1 MIKRIVSGGQTGAD
15 RAALDFAIKVDLPHG
30 GWVPKGRL
38 AEDGPIPDRYH
49 LTEMPTTSYPKRTEQ
64 NVIDS
69 DGTLIITHGELTGGS
84 LLTKEFAE
92 NQKRPCLHI
101 DLNEEVEYGAAVH
114 VDDWTQEHGIEVL
127 NVAGPR
133 ASKDPKIYAKVLKVL
148 EIVYHMQSSAVQS
161 RVARQ
166 MGLAKTVSEAV
177 ELLLSQLPLKDRTEI
192 ASMDEEDLVDLHFSL
207 GAYIRNEF
215 GLWFGNRQL
224 LDDCR
229 TVSMDQYLHPD
240 QASSVI
246 IRELWKR
253 LRKTHRLRAIK

>member
-1 MIKRIVSGGQTGAD
+1 MLKKIISGGQTGAD
-15 RAALDFAIKVDLPHG
+15 RAALDAAINVGLSHG
-30 GWVPKGRL
+30 GWIPKGRL
-38 AEDGPIPDRYH
+38 TEHGPLPEKYN
-49 LTEMPTTSYPKRTEQ
+49 LQEMPTASYPKRTEQ

-69 DGTLIITHGELTGGS
+69 DGTLIMSQGNLTGGS
-84 LLTKEFAE
+84 LLTQELAE
-92 NQKRPCLHI
+92 KHKKPCLQI
-101 DLNEEVEYGAAVH
+101 DFSEEIIYGAAVH